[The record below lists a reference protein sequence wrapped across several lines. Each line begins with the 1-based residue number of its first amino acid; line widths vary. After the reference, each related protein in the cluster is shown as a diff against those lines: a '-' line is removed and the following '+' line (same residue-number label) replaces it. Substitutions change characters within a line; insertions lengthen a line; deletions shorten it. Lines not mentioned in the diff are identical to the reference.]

1 VHELSL
7 ADAIVTIALDHAQ
20 GRRVTAVDVRIGYL
34 RQVVPDALAFA
45 FELVTTGTAAE
56 GAALHVVHVP
66 ARFACVRCQTVSD
79 AEGFPLS
86 CSSCG
91 GVDGCVV
98 AGDELLVDSIEL
110 EDVAIPVAGGR

>member
-1 VHELSL
+1 M
-7 ADAIVTIALDHAQ
+7 
-20 GRRVTAVDVRIGYL
+20 
-34 RQVVPDALAFA
+34 
-45 FELVTTGTAAE
+45 
-56 GAALHVVHVP
+56 HVVNVP

-98 AGDELLVDSIEL
+98 AGDELYVEAVEVEEEPIA
-110 EDVAIPVAGGR
+110 VGGR